1 MGVVTYLCLFGFLVS
16 YSFPGGEVGFHIE
29 NCILTAF
36 ALPIF
41 FFLYS
46 SLHTAKARSCPR
58 NWLKSQGSCY
68 AYFDSKKTWSEA
80 ENECLSYGCGTHLAS
95 ILNEKESDVVANYI
109 SANQKNASQV
119 WIGLHDPTEKGHW
132 RWLDDEIYNY
142 KRWDSHRPDNYNNE
156 EYCVHLLMDT
166 GFKKWNDVKCNN
178 KYAFICKQ

>member
-16 YSFPGGEVGFHIE
+16 YSFPG
-29 NCILTAF
+29 
-36 ALPIF
+36 
-41 FFLYS
+41 
-46 SLHTAKARSCPR
+46 AKARSCPR

-68 AYFDSKKTWSEA
+68 AYFDSEKTWSEA

-119 WIGLHDPTEKGHW
+119 WIGLHDPTERGHW

-156 EYCVHLLMDT
+156 EYCVHLLKDA